1 MWHIHNGAEFQEQPD
16 VEMVTAVNAEQKVSS
31 YVLIEL
37 LQFTNHATVAP
48 ANFLKSQLFFRSLI
62 LNVLLSFI
70 PLPPPTTNN
79 MHVIKAFPVRRLLQ
93 NLHVTLANSELLQLT
108 TQTPLT
114 TSKSLE
120 LQVPV
125 VCISTDFTR

>member
-1 MWHIHNGAEFQEQPD
+1 
-16 VEMVTAVNAEQKVSS
+16 
-31 YVLIEL
+31 
-37 LQFTNHATVAP
+37 
-48 ANFLKSQLFFRSLI
+48 
-62 LNVLLSFI
+62 
-70 PLPPPTTNN
+70 

-93 NLHVTLANSELLQLT
+93 SLHVTLANSELLQLT

-125 VCISTDFTR
+125 VRISTDFTR